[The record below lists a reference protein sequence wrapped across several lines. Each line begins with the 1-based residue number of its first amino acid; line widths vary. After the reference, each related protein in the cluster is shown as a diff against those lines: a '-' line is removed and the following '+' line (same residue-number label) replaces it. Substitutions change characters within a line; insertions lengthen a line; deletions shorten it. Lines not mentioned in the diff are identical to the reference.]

1 MDIVVGTSNK
11 GKVREIASIISPL
24 GHNLIP
30 QSLDID
36 EYGKT
41 IEENAVIKAIEYSK
55 RNPNVYVIAEDSGL
69 VVPELN
75 GLPGAYS
82 SRFYTVELDE
92 NLNVINVPKEEYTT
106 DKTELDKLNNE
117 LLLKLIKNINV
128 DKRAAYFEVSFVI
141 AKDEKVL
148 YQCTRRS
155 NGFISDEMRGT
166 NGFGYDP
173 LFIGDDSFGKTYAEL
188 DAARKNLRS
197 HRKKALDELA
207 FWVVNNI
214 K

>member
-1 MDIVVGTSNK
+1 MDIVIGTSNK

-24 GHNLIP
+24 GYNLIP

-41 IEENAVIKAIEYSK
+41 IEENAIIKAIEYSK
-55 RNPNVYVIAEDSGL
+55 KNPNMYVIAEDSGL

-92 NLNVINVPKEEYTT
+92 NLNVVNVPKEEYTT

-117 LLLKLIKNINV
+117 LLLKLIKNV
-128 DKRAAYFEVSFVI
+128 DSNKRAAHFEVSFVI
-141 AKDEKVL
+141 VKDEKVL
-148 YQCTRRS
+148 FQCTRKS
-155 NGFISDEMRGT
+155 HGFVSDEMRGT

-173 LFIGDDSFGKTYAEL
+173 LFVGNDSFGKTYAEL
-188 DAARKNLRS
+188 DTARKNLRS

-207 FWVVNNI
+207 FWIVNNI

>member
-1 MDIVVGTSNK
+1 MDIVIGTSNK

-24 GHNLIP
+24 GYNLIP

-41 IEENAVIKAIEYSK
+41 IEENAIIKAIEYSK
-55 RNPNVYVIAEDSGL
+55 RNPNMYVIAEDSGL

-117 LLLKLIKNINV
+117 LLLKLIKNV
-128 DKRAAYFEVSFVI
+128 DDNKRAAHFEVSFVI
-141 AKDEKVL
+141 VKDEKVL
-148 YQCTRRS
+148 FQCTRKS
-155 NGFISDEMRGT
+155 HGFISDEMRGT

-173 LFIGDDSFGKTYAEL
+173 LFIGNDSFGKTYAEL
-188 DAARKNLRS
+188 DTARKNLRS

-207 FWVVNNI
+207 FWIVNNI